1 MGEILAEGEQPA
13 EAETPADTEN
23 AEEEASADAGQNVV
37 KTVRTTDVVNIRKS
51 DSEEADKID
60 KAQIGQEFTLLE
72 ERGNGWSKISY
83 NGGEAFI
90 KSDYLEVVDEEVIE
104 TVEAESQQQE
114 PAEQSTAS
122 SEASN
127 ESTNGKVTVI
137 ESVRVRKSASTDGEV
152 LGTVYAGTEL
162 ELIMKQADGWTKVK
176 YEGQTAYVKSD
187 YVK

>member
-1 MGEILAEGEQPA
+1 M
-13 EAETPADTEN
+13 
-23 AEEEASADAGQNVV
+23 
-37 KTVRTTDVVNIRKS
+37 
-51 DSEEADKID
+51 
-60 KAQIGQEFTLLE
+60 
-72 ERGNGWSKISY
+72 
-83 NGGEAFI
+83 
-90 KSDYLEVVDEEVIE
+90 IE